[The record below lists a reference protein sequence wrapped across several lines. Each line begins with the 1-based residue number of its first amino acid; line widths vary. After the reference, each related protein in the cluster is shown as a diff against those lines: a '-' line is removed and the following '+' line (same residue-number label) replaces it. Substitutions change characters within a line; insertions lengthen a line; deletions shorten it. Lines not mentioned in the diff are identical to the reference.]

1 LILSGSTVRGIAY
14 YGGSAGAGTV
24 FEVNTNGTGFRV
36 LHNFTGTNSDVPYPQ
51 AVVSGNS
58 LYGTTYYGGS
68 AGAGTVFSVSFAP
81 QLAIVRSGTNVILSW
96 PTNVA
101 GFDSTGYTLQSSASL
116 VPPAVW
122 TANSTAPVVVAGRNT
137 VTNPISGA
145 RQFYR
150 LAQ

>member
-1 LILSGSTVRGIAY
+1 
-14 YGGSAGAGTV
+14 
-24 FEVNTNGTGFRV
+24 
-36 LHNFTGTNSDVPYPQ
+36 
-51 AVVSGNS
+51 
-58 LYGTTYYGGS
+58 
-68 AGAGTVFSVSFAP
+68 
-81 QLAIVRSGTNVILSW
+81 
-96 PTNVA
+96 
-101 GFDSTGYTLQSSASL
+101 LQSSASL